1 MPDVYRALGD
11 LTRRR
16 IISMLK
22 QREMTQKEIVE
33 AFTISQPA
41 IKKHLK
47 ILLEEEMIAES
58 SNGKYRIY
66 SINYYTLQNAYNE
79 MLQYIGELLD
89 DQLVSLKNY
98 VEKGEFRDEQSEG
111 LRDETDCS

>member
-1 MPDVYRALGD
+1 MPNIYRALGD

-22 QREMTQKEIVE
+22 QGNKNQKEIVE
-33 AFTISQPA
+33 AFDISQPA

-47 ILLEEEMIAES
+47 ILLEEGIISES
-58 SNGKYRIY
+58 LNGKYRIY
-66 SINYYTLQNAYNE
+66 SLNFNMLQFAYDE

-89 DQLVSLKNY
+89 DKLVSLKKY
-98 VEKGEFRDEQSEG
+98 VEKGE
-111 LRDETDCS
+111 LRDEHD